1 MIESYSRAHLVL
13 VPLFLLVEGH
23 LVLVH
28 VAAGGE
34 APHGG
39 LLPGL
44 ALLLLLEEA
53 REVVRNVLTARQHP
67 VHGAGAQTQRG
78 PGLKQV
84 FQEFVTIK
92 D

>member
-1 MIESYSRAHLVL
+1 MLVSL
-13 VPLFLLVEGH
+13 LLLVDDH

-39 LLPGL
+39 LLPRL

-53 REVVRNVLTARQHP
+53 REVVRNVLAAGQHP
-67 VHGAGAQTQRG
+67 VHGAGTQT
-78 PGLKQV
+78 
-84 FQEFVTIK
+84 
-92 D
+92 